1 MVTCVNSRTMGFSSA
16 SSLSLEEVKQQSGK
30 EIDKEICGRTV
41 VGVNHPVAISNAV
54 VSVEAFGLNA

>member
-1 MVTCVNSRTMGFSSA
+1 MGFSSA
-16 SSLSLEEVKQQSGK
+16 SSLSLEEVKQQSGT

-54 VSVEAFGLNA
+54 ASEEAFDLNA